1 MSIRSEPKEMSPG
14 MAQALTIPQHVMTAA
29 QAEGPLMA
37 PAGAETAMVSAPV
50 NEQHLAPATDFNTSN
65 PNHPLKRTVVIN
77 IRSSLADLCL
87 KKSRATWS
95 PPSSEATK
103 AIFQQKKFTDLQGN
117 SEAQGDLKSVV
128 LHKMAM
134 RSTQNTYPISL
145 GIRISGVDDATFG
158 QTGEAYSTIALPSM
172 ESHTAL
178 TLQEDDTALAYE
190 FARKFPGVRYIRPF
204 LRL

>member
-1 MSIRSEPKEMSPG
+1 M
-14 MAQALTIPQHVMTAA
+14 
-29 QAEGPLMA
+29 
-37 PAGAETAMVSAPV
+37 
-50 NEQHLAPATDFNTSN
+50 
-65 PNHPLKRTVVIN
+65 PNACAV
-77 IRSSLADLCL
+77 
-87 KKSRATWS
+87 
-95 PPSSEATK
+95 
-103 AIFQQKKFTDLQGN
+103 TDLQGN

-190 FARKFPGVRYIRPF
+190 FVRHLDSNHDSNLLSNLDHTLVRRASFRATPPIT
-204 LRL
+204 

>member
-37 PAGAETAMVSAPV
+37 PAGPETAMVSAPV
-50 NEQHLAPATDFNTSN
+50 NEQHLAPANDFNTSN

-103 AIFQQKKFTDLQGN
+103 VRTGIGSATHLPMRAWRSQATCILPGHLSAEEVYGPPGQLGGPGN
-117 SEAQGDLKSVV
+117 ERRRG
-128 LHKMAM
+128 
-134 RSTQNTYPISL
+134 
-145 GIRISGVDDATFG
+145 
-158 QTGEAYSTIALPSM
+158 
-172 ESHTAL
+172 
-178 TLQEDDTALAYE
+178 
-190 FARKFPGVRYIRPF
+190 
-204 LRL
+204 

>member
-1 MSIRSEPKEMSPG
+1 MYAPNECSP
-14 MAQALTIPQHVMTAA
+14 
-29 QAEGPLMA
+29 
-37 PAGAETAMVSAPV
+37 VSNACAV
-50 NEQHLAPATDFNTSN
+50 
-65 PNHPLKRTVVIN
+65 
-77 IRSSLADLCL
+77 
-87 KKSRATWS
+87 
-95 PPSSEATK
+95 
-103 AIFQQKKFTDLQGN
+103 TDLQGN

-134 RSTQNTYPISL
+134 RSTQNTYPIAL

-190 FARKFPGVRYIRPF
+190 FARKFPGYTADK
-204 LRL
+204 

>member
-1 MSIRSEPKEMSPG
+1 MSIRTEPKEMSPG
-14 MAQALTIPQHVMTAA
+14 MAQALTLPQHVMTAA

-50 NEQHLAPATDFNTSN
+50 NEQHLATANDFNTSN

-158 QTGEAYSTIALPSM
+158 QTGGLHSPTTP
-172 ESHTAL
+172 
-178 TLQEDDTALAYE
+178 
-190 FARKFPGVRYIRPF
+190 IRIC
-204 LRL
+204 